1 MRSAGITDE
10 HPSVPSLGANPVQ
23 SGVRAAE
30 LQTMRPGANAPEIFA
45 GIPEPVVVL
54 VEPRVLIRECL
65 SRCLKLRHTGI
76 SILAFGA
83 LSSWHEV
90 ASRLP
95 PPSVIILS
103 AGDRGWTQPALEMEL
118 KSLAESGVAAP
129 VIVLSSEEEPGQI
142 LDALDT
148 GVKGF
153 IPTSVSFDVALE
165 AVRLV
170 LAGGVFIPASSLM
183 VARNAFLSKRPG
195 RTSGNRTFTDRQAAV
210 IEGIRQGKAN
220 KIIAYELN
228 MRESTVKVHVRNIMR
243 KLNAKNRTEV
253 AYLVQSSPAEWS
265 R

>member
-1 MRSAGITDE
+1 
-10 HPSVPSLGANPVQ
+10 
-23 SGVRAAE
+23 
-30 LQTMRPGANAPEIFA
+30 MRPGADALEICA
-45 GIPEPVVVL
+45 GLLEPVVVL
-54 VEPRVLIRECL
+54 IEPRVLIRECL

-76 SILAFGA
+76 TFLAFGA
-83 LSSWHEV
+83 LSTWREV
-90 ASRLP
+90 GSRLP

-103 AGDRGWTQPALEMEL
+103 AGNRGWTQPALAMEL
-118 KSLAESGVAAP
+118 KSLAESGMVAP

-183 VARNAFLSKRPG
+183 EARNAFLSSRPG
-195 RTSGNRTFTDRQAAV
+195 RASDKGMFTDRQAAV
-210 IEGIRQGKAN
+210 IEAIRQGKAN
-220 KIIAYELN
+220 KIIAHELN

-243 KLNAKNRTEV
+243 KLNVKNRTEV
-253 AYLVQSSPAEWS
+253 AYLAHSLV